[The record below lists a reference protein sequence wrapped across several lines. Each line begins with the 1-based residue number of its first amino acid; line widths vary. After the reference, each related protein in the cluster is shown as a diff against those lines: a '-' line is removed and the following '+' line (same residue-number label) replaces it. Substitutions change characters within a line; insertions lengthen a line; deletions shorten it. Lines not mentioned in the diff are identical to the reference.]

1 MPKCLNW
8 KPLSCYYFIPWNN
21 SVLELKTSE
30 KERLDN
36 NDQRHYFELK
46 SSLDVFVLVMAHKKY
61 IKGIDQRKTN
71 DENDR

>member
-1 MPKCLNW
+1 MLMDNAKA
-8 KPLSCYYFIPWNN
+8 SE
-21 SVLELKTSE
+21 LETSKLLLLVRKTGLIMI
-30 KERLDN
+30 KL
-36 NDQRHYFELK
+36 RHYFELK

>member
-1 MPKCLNW
+1 MPKCLNGTT
-8 KPLSCYYFIPWNN
+8 SFHEIIN

-30 KERLDN
+30 KERLD

-61 IKGIDQRKTN
+61 IKGINQRKTN